1 MTWKEQQEL
10 KRIKASERWLWQ
22 PRFYGADTELVV
34 FPGPYN
40 VGIAN
45 LGYQFLLSRLLQL
58 NKSFDRFFIDPRL
71 PSATSLDTERSLLD
85 YGRWDITLPFEENLL
100 ELIKLLMKLDI
111 PLEASARGLS
121 CAKCGWRHGSY

>member
-45 LGYQFLLSRLLQL
+45 LGYQFL
-58 NKSFDRFFIDPRL
+58 
-71 PSATSLDTERSLLD
+71 
-85 YGRWDITLPFEENLL
+85 
-100 ELIKLLMKLDI
+100 
-111 PLEASARGLS
+111 
-121 CAKCGWRHGSY
+121 

>member
-111 PLEASARGLS
+111 PLEA
-121 CAKCGWRHGSY
+121 